1 MVSYRNCQTYC
12 VEAKN
17 CQLVVWTSI
26 LGSQHLSFGV
36 PTKGKNK
43 CIMESE
49 ENNTDSKSNLQLY
62 QLNQFWEKMQ
72 SNTYI
77 KLVHVFNRMNCVLC
91 WELTF

>member
-49 ENNTDSKSNLQLY
+49 ENNTYSKSNLQLY
-62 QLNQFWEKMQ
+62 QLNRNLGKRCKATHTL
-72 SNTYI
+72 S
-77 KLVHVFNRMNCVLC
+77 
-91 WELTF
+91 

>member
-49 ENNTDSKSNLQLY
+49 ENNLFKIKLTVIQVKSNLGKRCKATHTL
-62 QLNQFWEKMQ
+62 
-72 SNTYI
+72 S
-77 KLVHVFNRMNCVLC
+77 
-91 WELTF
+91 

>member
-1 MVSYRNCQTYC
+1 MVGYKNNQTYC

-36 PTKGKNK
+36 PTTGKNK

-49 ENNTDSKSNLQLY
+49 ENNTYRVFKIKLTVIPVKSK
-62 QLNQFWEKMQ
+62 FGEKMQ

-91 WELTF
+91 

>member
-26 LGSQHLSFGV
+26 LGSQHLSLGV

-49 ENNTDSKSNLQLY
+49 ENNTYSKSNLQLY
-62 QLNQFWEKMQ
+62 QLNRIWGKDAKQH
-72 SNTYI
+72 I
-77 KLVHVFNRMNCVLC
+77 H
-91 WELTF
+91 